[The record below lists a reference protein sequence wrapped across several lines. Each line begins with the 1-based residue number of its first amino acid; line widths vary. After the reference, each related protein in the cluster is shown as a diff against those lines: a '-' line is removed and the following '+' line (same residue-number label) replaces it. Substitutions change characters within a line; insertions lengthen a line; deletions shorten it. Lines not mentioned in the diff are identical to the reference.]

1 MIKYRLDLVLSYW
14 IFIWYLI
21 YFFGYIKADPKLALF
36 LALILNVIM
45 IIYRIFISRITL
57 IRLIIFIV
65 IQIIIKIIPL
75 YTLRNVKI
83 NFVEDIKGVILL
95 TLLYLIWVYINKETA
110 LELYKNNYSPLTDF
124 IINLSN

>member
-21 YFFGYIKADPKLALF
+21 YFFGYIKADPKLALL
-36 LALILNVIM
+36 LALTLNVIM
-45 IIYRIFISRITL
+45 IIYRIFISKITL